1 MPVVIIEMSERP
13 SHSRN
18 REALSNIRILVNVF
32 VIVVIDEVV
41 SERLRKNRK
50 CERDQRDRNREFQ
63 NELGAHSFVIVR
75 RAARA
80 NKLSILHV
88 SGANSSGVFTGLIEE
103 VGRVLWNRMTERG
116 T

>member
-41 SERLRKNRK
+41 SERLPKHRP
-50 CERDQRDRNREFQ
+50 RDRY
-63 NELGAHSFVIVR
+63 
-75 RAARA
+75 
-80 NKLSILHV
+80 
-88 SGANSSGVFTGLIEE
+88 
-103 VGRVLWNRMTERG
+103 
-116 T
+116 